1 MSTQGTTSV
10 NFGTGS
16 LDASVAVST
25 VSAWTLAEAWI
36 WPVASGNNLADNHVW
51 ENLDVRVQGVVAG
64 SSFNIVVKCT
74 YGKANGIY
82 NVAWVVN

>member
-1 MSTQGTTSV
+1 LSTQGTTSV
-10 NFGTGS
+10 NFGTGKT
-16 LDASVAVST
+16 DASVAVSS

-36 WPVASGNNLADNHVW
+36 WPVASANNLADNHVW
-51 ENLDVRVQGVVAG
+51 ENLIVNVQGVVVG

-74 YGKANGIY
+74 QGTANGIY